1 MSTSYRVLVP
11 FDLPNA
17 DAIPS
22 PVVDV
27 LEATEVVALG
37 HYELPEQTP
46 PGAARAQFEGDAR
59 EELADLVRPLEN
71 RGLPARTQLVFSSDR
86 QKAIDRVARTDD
98 CDAILTTGQV
108 DTLDRLFVALAGK
121 PEFDRILSFVANLL
135 AATDASVTLFHTS
148 EETLTNATDRL
159 VERGV
164 DPGRIY
170 QQLSERT
177 DVGQRVV
184 DLEDE
189 CDLLVVGEPDHS
201 RDLQVL
207 ETRSTEMTLD
217 TDDPAFVIRSPDRS

>member
-11 FDLPNA
+11 FDLPSA

-27 LEATEVVALG
+27 LKATKVVALG

-46 PGAARAQFEGDAR
+46 PGAARAQFEEDAR

-71 RGLPARTQLVFSSDR
+71 RGIPARTQLVVSSNR
-86 QKAIDRVARTDD
+86 QNVIDRVARKDD
-98 CDAILTTGQV
+98 CDAILTTGQL
-108 DTLDRLFVALAGK
+108 DTLSRLFVALGGK
-121 PEFDRILSFVANLL
+121 PKFDRLLSFAANLL
-135 AATDASVTLFHTS
+135 AATDAFVTLFHTS

-159 VERGV
+159 VEWGI

-170 QQLSERT
+170 QQLSESSDIR
-177 DVGQRVV
+177 QRVIELEV
-184 DLEDE
+184 D
-189 CDLLVVGEPDHS
+189 CDLLVVGKPDSS

-207 ETRSTEMTLD
+207 EPRSTEASID
-217 TDDPAFVIRSPDRS
+217 TDDPVFII